1 MSEVTVK
8 VRIAWWVKPY
18 LRTVLFLC
26 LVFNAEP
33 DMERVRYWVQKGVYL
48 ES

>member
-1 MSEVTVK
+1 MTKITVK

-26 LVFNAEP
+26 WVFNAEP
-33 DMERVRYWVQKGVYL
+33 DMEKVGYWVKKGLYL